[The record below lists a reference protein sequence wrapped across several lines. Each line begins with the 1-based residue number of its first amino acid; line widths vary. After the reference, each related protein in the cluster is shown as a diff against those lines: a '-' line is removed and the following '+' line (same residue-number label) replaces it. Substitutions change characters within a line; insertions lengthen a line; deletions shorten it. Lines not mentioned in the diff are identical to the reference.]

1 MHKHLLLFLLL
12 VSLGFIDTK
21 AQSDL
26 ENPLAPFQET
36 RPIFIGPVFGYNRSL
51 HSVSLKTF
59 ADAGNENVAPCP
71 TFENGQ
77 DNGFFVGFTY
87 EHILGDYKNSNSS
100 IIVRAMYQTMPSYL
114 EVGGDT
120 YPSLV
125 SIVDANGNV
134 IEQKIINSSTLHSL
148 SVDSI
153 MATFEAVYKINP
165 FEGMNL
171 GFTIGPTF
179 DYALSKT
186 FTQKFRLMEPLNARF
201 RRADNWE
208 QLGIRYENNDRT
220 IVVNDGDIP
229 NASGLRVAV
238 KAGIQYE
245 ILMGRFYIVP
255 GINYNFGITELSSD
269 QSWRVSAVQ
278 AGFDIRFSL

>member
-1 MHKHLLLFLLL
+1 MHKHLLLLLLL
-12 VSLGFIDTK
+12 VSLGFVDTN
-21 AQSDL
+21 AQGDL

-71 TFENGQ
+71 TFESGQ

-87 EHILGDYKNSNSS
+87 EHILGDFKNSNSS

-125 SIVDANGNV
+125 SVVDANGNV
-134 IEQKIINSSTLHSL
+134 IDQRIINSSTLHIL
-148 SVDSI
+148 SVDYS

-186 FTQKFRLMEPLNARF
+186 FRQDFRLMEPLNARF

-220 IVVNDGDIP
+220 IVVNDGNIP
-229 NASGLRVAV
+229 NASALRVAV

-255 GINYNFGITELSSD
+255 GIVYNFGITELSSD
-269 QSWRVSAVQ
+269 QSWRVSAIQ

>member
-125 SIVDANGNV
+125 SIVDADGNV
-134 IEQKIINSSTLHSL
+134 IQQKIINSSTLHIL
-148 SVDSI
+148 SVDYS

>member
-134 IEQKIINSSTLHSL
+134 IEQKIINSSTLHIL
-148 SVDSI
+148 SVDYS

>member
-1 MHKHLLLFLLL
+1 MHKHLLLFLLI
-12 VSLGFIDTK
+12 VSLGFVDTK

-59 ADAGNENVAPCP
+59 ADAGENVAPCP
-71 TFENGQ
+71 TFKDGQ

-134 IEQKIINSSTLHSL
+134 IEQKIINSSTLHIL
-148 SVDSI
+148 SVDYS

-186 FTQKFRLMEPLNARF
+186 FTQEFRLMEPLNARF

-229 NASGLRVAV
+229 NASSLRVAI

>member
-134 IEQKIINSSTLHSL
+134 IQQKIINSSTLHIL
-148 SVDSI
+148 SVDYS

-186 FTQKFRLMEPLNARF
+186 FTQEFRLMEPLNARF